1 MGINSL
7 SFPNGSAGKESSFN
21 AGDTEDM
28 GLIPGLERFP
38 RERNGNSFQYL
49 CLGNPIDKGP
59 WWDTIH
65 AVAKSQTQLGT

>member
-28 GLIPGLERFP
+28 GLIPGSGRSPGEG
-38 RERNGNSFQYL
+38 NGNPFQYL

-59 WWDTIH
+59 WWATIH